1 CPPPGRELHEA
12 TGARIS
18 GQRAG
23 AGAGVESCARRIAEP
38 SRALNVAVT
47 SMRWI
52 EYVVFLAIV
61 VGLAQPVGLYLARVG
76 QRRRT
81 FLDPLLR
88 PIESL
93 LYRLLGVRREE
104 EMSAGVYIICFL
116 LFGAGCTIVLF
127 LVLVFQR
134 WLPGG
139 PADAYLTTPMSTDLA
154 GNTAVSLPTTP

>member
-1 CPPPGRELHEA
+1 
-12 TGARIS
+12 
-18 GQRAG
+18 
-23 AGAGVESCARRIAEP
+23 
-38 SRALNVAVT
+38 
-47 SMRWI
+47 MRWL

-81 FLDPLLR
+81 FLDPLLQ
-88 PIESL
+88 PVESV

-116 LFGAGCTIVLF
+116 SFGAGCTIVLF
-127 LVLVFQR
+127 LMLVFQR

-139 PADAYLTTPMSTDLA
+139 PADAYLNAAT
-154 GNTAVSLPTTP
+154 